1 MEHGTLP
8 EHLISGRRALMEHR
22 NTGTTEW
29 NAQRNSHMEQWEY
42 HRKAEQENSSL
53 ARKKKQENIKN
64 TANRTTT
71 YWADNRI
78 QNNVILSR
86 RIFIEMLPGQETVSM

>member
-1 MEHGTLP
+1 MR
-8 EHLISGRRALMEHR
+8 ISQESRTR
-22 NTGTTEW
+22 
-29 NAQRNSHMEQWEY
+29 EQQFS
-42 HRKAEQENSSL
+42 K
-53 ARKKKQENIKN
+53 KKKQENIKN
-64 TANRTTT
+64 TANRTAT